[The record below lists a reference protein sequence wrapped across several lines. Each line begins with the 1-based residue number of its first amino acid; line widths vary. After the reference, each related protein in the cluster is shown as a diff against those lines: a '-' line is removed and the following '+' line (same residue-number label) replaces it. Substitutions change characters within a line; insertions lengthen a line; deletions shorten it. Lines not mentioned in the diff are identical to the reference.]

1 MKQSRAVFLDRDG
14 TINAEQ
20 GYLYRVEDCR
30 FLPGVKEA
38 VKRLNGAGFLVV
50 VVTNQSG
57 IARGYYSEADL
68 EKLHQYMENEFAA
81 SGARI
86 DGWYYCPHHPDFP
99 ADSEVC
105 DCRKPLPGMLLAAA
119 EELGIDLSSSWMVG
133 DKSADVEAGIAAG
146 CRPILV
152 RTGYGAAETAL
163 IPEGVPAVDDLLTAV
178 DLILNN
184 SALNLDNGRKQD
196 GHK

>member
-1 MKQSRAVFLDRDG
+1 MTQRRAVFLDRDG
-14 TINAEQ
+14 TINAEH
-20 GYLYRVEDCR
+20 GYLYKVEDCC

-38 VKRLNGAGFLVV
+38 VKRLNVAGFLVV

-57 IARGYYSEADL
+57 IARGYYSTVDL
-68 EKLHQYMENEFAA
+68 EKLHQYMEKAFADA
-81 SGARI
+81 GARI

-99 ADSEVC
+99 DDSAVC

-119 EELGIDLSSSWMVG
+119 DELGIDLSSSWMVG

-152 RTGYGAAETAL
+152 RTGYGAVETAL
-163 IPEGVPAVDDLLTAV
+163 APAGVPTVDDLLTAV
-178 DLILNN
+178 DFILKNDT
-184 SALNLDNGRKQD
+184 LN
-196 GHK
+196 H

>member
-1 MKQSRAVFLDRDG
+1 MKQSSAVFLDRDG

-20 GYLYRVEDCR
+20 GYLYRVEECR

-68 EKLHQYMENEFAA
+68 EKLHQYMENEFAVA
-81 SGARI
+81 GARI

-99 ADSEVC
+99 DDSEVC

-146 CRPILV
+146 CKPILV
-152 RTGYGAAETAL
+152 RTGYGAVETAL
-163 IPEGVPAVDDLLTAV
+163 APEGVPAVDDLFSAV
-178 DLILNN
+178 DHILNN
-184 SALNLDNGRKQD
+184 STLDLDNRRE
-196 GHK
+196 